1 MSVFIKDVNLLDTA
15 KTYRVILTH
24 APELTITAQKEGGVY
39 NFDLPPILDNAND
52 ISYNQCFISLRKLCI
67 DPVSIDV
74 TVPGTGENLR
84 NPNPVWTA
92 GGVGDEAIAI
102 GQVIMEM
109 SVASKQA
116 GSIQKRESIALSIEP
131 YNNLYKWQEL
141 IPLKVVSKID
151 YDGRPLGNMT
161 LSNGTSTITGTRS
174 QNSSLV
180 GSTVFFVDNGEDV
193 LMNGTINETGTL
205 TTETTVAGS
214 ITHDH
219 DGNTWSYEYQAKQPE
234 PLLSANPF
242 GSTITVSFKDPFFGR
257 SKPLY
262 LTDAAKMAAAPI
274 PDIGCISIELIIT
287 MVGDD
292 RKKPER

>member
-116 GSIQKRESIALSIEP
+116 GSIQKRESVALSIEP

-161 LSNGTSTITGTRS
+161 FNAGDNETSGTRTMSTGSPGS
-174 QNSSLV
+174 Q
-180 GSTVFFVDNGEDV
+180 VFYLDNDEIQ
-193 LMNGTINETGTL
+193 MPGTIIETGTL